1 MNHAS
6 GSAPTLQE
14 LAWALRIGAH
24 YNVMA
29 NIVYGQVDGVDLKLD
44 VYRAWTV
51 ERPKPTVMFMHG
63 GGWMAGATKETWAL
77 WFLPFL
83 QLGWTVVNVDY
94 RPSSLAHAPAA
105 VADCLEALGW
115 ICSNAETCGF
125 DLEQLVIAGLSAGGH
140 LALTTGMIPHAAR
153 GASGL
158 PEDLVAFA
166 RHLVPKAAARQRP
179 AAIINWCGVT
189 DVADVADGPNRQDYV
204 AEWVGRGPDHL
215 AVARQ
220 VSPVAYVTAG
230 LAPIIT
236 IHGNAD
242 DHVPYRQAVRLHDA
256 LSAARVRNE
265 LITLPGA
272 VHGALA
278 EHLDTY
284 PRVFAF
290 LAQAGL
296 QQRLV

>member
-6 GSAPTLQE
+6 GSPPTLQE
-14 LAWALRIGAH
+14 FAWALRIGAR
-24 YNVMA
+24 YNVSA
-29 NIVYGQVDGVDLKLD
+29 NIVYKQAGGFDLRLD
-44 VYRAWTV
+44 VYRTWTV
-51 ERPKPTVMFMHG
+51 ERPKPTLMFMHG

-83 QLGWTVVNVDY
+83 QMGWTVVNVDY

-105 VADCLEALGW
+105 VVDCLEALGW
-115 ICSNAETCGF
+115 ICSNAEPYGF
-125 DLEQLVIAGLSAGGH
+125 DLDQLVIGGLSAGGH
-140 LALTTGMIPHAAR
+140 LALTTGMIPHAAL

-158 PEDLVAFA
+158 PEDLVEFA
-166 RHLVPKAAARQRP
+166 KHLAPKAAARQKP
-179 AAIINWCGVT
+179 VAIINWCGIT
-189 DVADVADGPNRQDYV
+189 DVADVVDGPHRQDYV
-204 AEWVGRGPDHL
+204 VEWVGPGPDRVT
-215 AVARQ
+215 VARR
-220 VSPVAYVTAG
+220 VSPVAYVAAG

-236 IHGNAD
+236 IHGDAD
-242 DHVPYRQAVRLHDA
+242 NHVPYGQAVRLHDA

-272 VHGALA
+272 SHDALA
-278 EHLDTY
+278 EHLSTY

-296 QQRLV
+296 QLPAA

>member
-14 LAWALRIGAH
+14 FAWALRICAH
-24 YNVMA
+24 YDVMA
-29 NIVYGQVDGVDLKLD
+29 DIVYKQVGGVDLKLD

-51 ERPKPTVMFMHG
+51 EPPKPTLMFMHG

-83 QLGWTVVNVDY
+83 QMGWTVVNVDY

-105 VADCLEALGW
+105 VVDCLEALGW
-115 ICSNAETCGF
+115 ICRNAETYGF
-125 DLEQLVIAGLSAGGH
+125 DLDQLVIAGLSAGGH

-153 GASGL
+153 GASSI

-166 RHLVPKAAARQRP
+166 QQLVPEAAARQRP

-204 AEWVGRGPDHL
+204 VDWVGPGPDRL
-215 AVARQ
+215 TVARR
-220 VSPVAYVTAG
+220 VSPVTYVTAG

-242 DHVPYRQAVRLHDA
+242 EHVPYGQAVRLHHA
-256 LSAARVRNE
+256 LSAARVSNE

-272 VHGALA
+272 AHGALG
-278 EHLDTY
+278 EYLDTY

-296 QQRLV
+296 QLRAA